1 MHLKRTAL
9 PITGVCLSL
18 LMGCEPTHI
27 KNGFESEAE
36 MAQLNGMGY
45 ERFEHFQNRGG
56 FGSPERA
63 REALSL
69 GYMTNS
75 DYNGNLVQ
83 EVTDIGTSTFYQQGT
98 SAQKDEPLNEVL
110 ALISDIDDPDMRD
123 IAISSYRMIRQQK
136 VSQGARW
143 SAEGTIYPNLTE
155 AFCED
160 DTRLKTELTD
170 KSLVEKEG
178 ILCTEARIAEL
189 HGKEERQAAA
199 REQIAKAL
207 EAEKQKKAAEA
218 EALKNSLHNPQW
230 RQVEDI
236 PKEWAQLSGQ
246 GEGKCDFGGSEKFSS
261 FTLRDPYTAAEYM
274 FTFSRLKAEWTGERQ
289 DRLKFDLLTVK
300 QSAVWVSGKNPN
312 LFMLYSEGLS
322 MPVIYLLEDGR
333 ALGQHLALDGKS
345 YDPFSEENF
354 GQKFLPS
361 DYSRWSVDTSE
372 TESYGDEKIGKYGF
386 CEPSS
391 YAHWLD
397 ATWTDKKTGKRYK
410 LRQLLSDLEQFLKQ

>member
-1 MHLKRTAL
+1 MHLKKTAL
-9 PITGVCLSL
+9 PITGICLSL

-45 ERFEHFQNRGG
+45 EKFEHFQNRGG

-75 DYNGNLVQ
+75 EYNGNLVQ
-83 EVTDIGTSTFYQQGT
+83 
-98 SAQKDEPLNEVL
+98 
-110 ALISDIDDPDMRD
+110 ALTEYDQSKSSLKVQSVDNALEIISQIDDLSMRD
-123 IAISSYRMIRQQK
+123 TGISSYRMMRQMNMRPAYANG
-136 VSQGARW
+136 VL
-143 SAEGTIYPNLTE
+143 TYPKLTE
-155 AFCED
+155 SFCED

-189 HGKEERQAAA
+189 QGKEERQAAA

-218 EALKNSLHNPQW
+218 DALKNSLQNPQW

-236 PKEWAQLSGQ
+236 PKEWALLSGS
-246 GEGKCDFGGSEKFSS
+246 GEGKCDFGGSESTAVFN
-261 FTLRDPYTAAEYM
+261 LRDPSTAAEYH
-274 FTFSRLKAEWTGERQ
+274 FYFSRLKAEWIGESK
-289 DRLKFDLLTVK
+289 DRLTFEVTVNK
-300 QSAVWVSGKNPN
+300 KSPTWVSDTNPN
-312 LFMLYSEGLS
+312 LFMWHSAGLS
-322 MPVIYLLEDGR
+322 RPEIHLVEDGR
-333 ALGQHLALDGKS
+333 ALGQHLALDGKP
-345 YDPFSEENF
+345 YDAYSDENF

-361 DYSRWSVDTSE
+361 DYTRWSVDTSE
-372 TESYGDEKIGKYGF
+372 TELYGGEKYGKYGF

-397 ATWTDKKTGKRYK
+397 AIWRDKKTGKRYN
-410 LRQLLSDLEQFLKQ
+410 LSQLLGDLEQFLKQ